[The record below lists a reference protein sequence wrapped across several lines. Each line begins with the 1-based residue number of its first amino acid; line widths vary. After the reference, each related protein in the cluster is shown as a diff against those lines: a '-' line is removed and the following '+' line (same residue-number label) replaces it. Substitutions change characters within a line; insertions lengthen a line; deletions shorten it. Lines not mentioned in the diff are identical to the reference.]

1 MALHLLGELDDEVVA
16 LGLVAPQRYHLVRLL
31 SATRRQLWFAVAAI
45 EGPHRRRR
53 AAQRQGLVLAVDT
66 ALRSV
71 LRFVAF
77 LIRSAWRST
86 LALLRLIYV
95 VGTRA

>member
-1 MALHLLGELDDEVVA
+1 MALHLLGELDDEVVG

-31 SATRRQLWFAVAAI
+31 SATRRQLWLAVAAT
-45 EGPHRRRR
+45 EGPHRPRR
-53 AAQRQGLVLAVDT
+53 AARRQGLVLAVDT